1 MDNPSPPD
9 TVPAMTTSSAPLRGL
24 DLLLVGV
31 VAVLGLFLVAVLV
44 AVLVGGPRSLPGQW
58 SVLYNAGMV
67 LLYSAALLGAV
78 YLIVIRRRRVG
89 WDALGFRPISRRWL
103 WWAAGVA
110 LLLLPA
116 AEAVQIATRAI
127 VGGGSSAPQIG
138 FLAPGGFSWTG
149 VAGMVLAVGLV
160 GPVAEEAVFRGLLY
174 GWLRQRRAMAPSVVV
189 SALVFALLHGIPSLM
204 PALFVVGVM
213 LALVYEWSRSLW
225 AAIIMH
231 CTFNTVTVL
240 IAYTALAFGVPLE

>member
-9 TVPAMTTSSAPLRGL
+9 TAPAMATGSAPLRGL

-31 VAVLGLFLVAVLV
+31 VAVLGLFVVAVLL
-44 AVLVGGPRSLPGQW
+44 AMLVGGPRSLPGQW
-58 SVLYNAGMV
+58 TVLYNAGMV

-78 YLIVIRRRRVG
+78 YLVVILRRRVA

-127 VGGGSSAPQIG
+127 VGGASSAPQIG

-149 VAGMVLAVGLV
+149 VTGMVIAVGLV

-174 GWLRQRRAMAPSVVV
+174 GWLRQRRGTATSVVA

-204 PALFVVGVM
+204 PALLVVGVM

-225 AAIIMH
+225 APIVMH

-240 IAYTALAFGVPLE
+240 IAYAALAFGVPLE